1 MNKSYL
7 HMHTSISIKLI
18 FSGLLALMLVAC
30 SSGSSNS
37 SESGGNTTK
46 KNQSSLIFKQS
57 SITTTYEAD
66 KKISNTVTG
75 GSGTGTIT
83 YSIDNTNVAT
93 IDAITGEL
101 TIKGAGTAKIIAIK
115 AGDADYNP
123 IANSYILTITKTNQ
137 SSLIFKQSSITT
149 TYEADKKISNTVTGG
164 SGTGT
169 ITYSIDNTSVATI
182 DAITG
187 ELTIK
192 GSGRA
197 KITATN
203 AGDVNHNPITNSY
216 ILTVNVIKFEFMQS
230 QINRKYRADLT
241 IPSNLIIEHIV
252 RGQVRFK
259 SDTTRVATVDNNG
272 LLSIHSVGTATITAK
287 RSTDSHSV
295 RELTSTLSLTVTKG
309 DQAALIFNQSELA
322 VGLKKTTASNVATG
336 GTGNGAITYSI
347 DNTNVA
353 TIATHTG
360 VVTLKSIG
368 TATVTATKAADAN
381 YSTISNSYILTV
393 NNKQDQP
400 PLSFQQASIT
410 IDYQDGVTTSNIAQG
425 GTGTGAISYRSDNT
439 DIATVDNN
447 GVVTIKSGGTVI
459 IRATKA
465 GDAIYN
471 PTEASYELMVNKIAQ
486 SGFGFTQSTITLTY
500 LTDKTTTNIPQGGQ
514 SKGAITYE
522 SSNKNVATVND
533 NGQVTING
541 AGTATI
547 TATKAEDTNYKAIS
561 SSYVLVV
568 NKAQQTGFGFAK
580 AVFSL
585 AYVADGTTSNAT
597 VGEQG
602 VGTVTYSIDNTSVA
616 TIATNT
622 GIVTLKG
629 VGRAKI
635 TANKAEDSN
644 YQAATSSYVLVVTK
658 GKQTGFG
665 FARST
670 VTLTYLTDETTTNV
684 AEGGQ
689 SEGTITYSI
698 DNTSVA
704 TVDSDG
710 QVTING
716 AGTAIITAIR
726 AEDTTYQAIAS
737 SYVLVV
743 HKAQQTG
750 FRFSKDVFTVAY
762 SKDKKIS
769 NIIPQGGQGEGA
781 ITYEIDKTSV
791 ATIDSTNGVL
801 TLKSIGTATVTA
813 TKDGDEDYL
822 PTSATYVLNVSRELS
837 ITLGSIKNIK
847 FAWNATTDTN
857 YYRLESDLGNG
868 AGFVDAS
875 TSGFVVTPNNT
886 NIKQTTARA
895 DIVLHRYVPL
905 VDGPQYQVEACDAG
919 NTCHST
925 AYGFLTNV
933 QLNELIGYFKAS
945 NTGEKDEFGTSVSI
959 SDDGNTLAVG
969 AIGEASNST
978 GVDGVED
985 NSSATK
991 SGAVYVFTRSST
1003 GTWRQQ
1009 AYIKASNADKDDEFG
1024 YSVSIS
1030 GDGHSLAVGAR
1041 FEDSNSTGVNGE
1053 ENNSSA
1059 TKSGAVYV
1067 FTRSGQSWSQQ
1078 AYIKA
1083 SNTGNND
1090 EFGNSVSLSDDGNSL
1105 AVGAPLED
1113 SNSTGVGGAQDNN
1126 DATDAGAAYFFTRS
1140 STGTWNQQAYIK
1152 ASNTGRGDDFG
1163 SSVSISGDGNTLVVG
1178 ASFERGISTGV
1189 GGAQTRGNILSGAAY
1204 VFTRSTATLSQQA
1217 YIKPSSISNGSFY
1230 RFGWSVSLSDD
1241 GNSLAVG
1248 AVGEDSNS
1256 TGVDG
1261 AENNGDSFNSGAVY
1275 VFTRSSTGTW
1285 SQQTYIKASNSGTA
1299 DQFGWSVSLSDD
1311 GNTLAVAAPFEDS
1324 NAKGVNGKQ
1333 NNDDGN
1339 ANQSGAVYV
1348 FTRHGTDWNQLSYIK
1363 ASNSGADDAFGFSVS
1378 LSADGNSLAVGAI
1391 DESST
1396 STGVV
1401 NGVPAQDNSGAPD
1414 SGAVYLY

>member
-1 MNKSYL
+1 M
-7 HMHTSISIKLI
+7 
-18 FSGLLALMLVAC
+18 
-30 SSGSSNS
+30 
-37 SESGGNTTK
+37 
-46 KNQSSLIFKQS
+46 
-57 SITTTYEAD
+57 
-66 KKISNTVTG
+66 
-75 GSGTGTIT
+75 
-83 YSIDNTNVAT
+83 
-93 IDAITGEL
+93 

-123 IANSYILTITKTNQ
+123 IANSYILT
-137 SSLIFKQSSITT
+137 
-149 TYEADKKISNTVTGG
+149 
-164 SGTGT
+164 
-169 ITYSIDNTSVATI
+169 
-182 DAITG
+182 
-187 ELTIK
+187 
-192 GSGRA
+192 
-197 KITATN
+197 
-203 AGDVNHNPITNSY
+203 
-216 ILTVNVIKFEFMQS
+216 VNVIKFEFEKPTVETQ
-230 QINRKYRADLT
+230 YRAGLT
-241 IPSNLIIEHIV
+241 IQADLIIEHIE
-252 RGQVRFK
+252 RGQVRFE
-259 SDTTRVATVDNNG
+259 SDTTSVATIDSNG
-272 LLSIHSVGTATITAK
+272 ILSIKGVGTATITAK

-336 GTGNGAITYSI
+336 GSSSGAITYSI
-347 DNTNVA
+347 DNTKVA
-353 TIATHTG
+353 TVNSTNGELI
-360 VVTLKSIG
+360 LKSTG
-368 TATVTATKAADAN
+368 TATVTATKAGDAN

-400 PLSFQQASIT
+400 PLNFQQASIT
-410 IDYQDGVTTSNIAQG
+410 LDYKQGGVTTSNAIVSG
-425 GTGTGAISYRSDNT
+425 GEGSGEITYRSDNT

-465 GDAIYN
+465 GDTNYN
-471 PTEASYELMVNKIAQ
+471 PTEASYILTVNKIAQ
-486 SGFGFTQSTITLTY
+486 SGFSFTQSTVTLTY
-500 LTDKTTTNIPQGGQ
+500 LKDKITTNIPQGGQ
-514 SKGAITYE
+514 SKGVVTYH
-522 SSNKNVATVND
+522 SNNQDVATVND
-533 NGQVTING
+533 KGQVTING

-568 NKAQQTGFGFAK
+568 HKAQQTGFGFTK

-616 TIATNT
+616 TIATDT

-629 VGRAKI
+629 IGRAKI

-670 VTLTYLTDETTTNV
+670 VTLTYLTDTTASNIPQ
-684 AEGGQ
+684 GGQ

-704 TVDSDG
+704 TIATNTG
-710 QVTING
+710 IVTLKG

-769 NIIPQGGQGEGA
+769 NIIPQGGQGAGA
-781 ITYEIDKTSV
+781 ITYNIDNTNV
-791 ATIDSTNGVL
+791 AIIDNNTGEL

-813 TKDGDEDYL
+813 MKASDDNYL

-847 FAWNATTDTN
+847 FAWNATTGTD
-857 YYRLESDLGNG
+857 YYRLESDLGKG

-875 TSGFVVTPNNT
+875 TSGFVVTPNSN
-886 NIKQTTARA
+886 NIKQTTAQA

-985 NSSATK
+985 NSSATN

-1003 GTWRQQ
+1003 GAWKQQ
-1009 AYIKASNADKDDEFG
+1009 AYIKASNTDNGDEFG
-1024 YSVSIS
+1024 TSVSIS
-1030 GDGHSLAVGAR
+1030 GDGNTLAVGALN
-1041 FEDSNSTGVNGE
+1041 EDSNSTGVNGA

-1059 TKSGAVYV
+1059 TNSGAVYV
-1067 FTRSGQSWSQQ
+1067 FTRNVSTWSQQ

-1083 SNTGNND
+1083 SNTGAND
-1090 EFGNSVSLSDDGNSL
+1090 QFGNSVSLSDDGNSL
-1105 AVGAPLED
+1105 AVGATGED
-1113 SNSTGVGGAQDNN
+1113 SNSTGVGGVDNN
-1126 DATDAGAAYFFTRS
+1126 NANDAGAAYFFTRS
-1140 STGTWNQQAYIK
+1140 ITRTWNQQAYIK
-1152 ASNTGRGDDFG
+1152 ASNASGGDGFG

-1178 ASFERGISTGV
+1178 ANLERGISTGV
-1189 GGAQTRGNILSGAAY
+1189 GGVQTRGDALAGAVY
-1204 VFTRSTATLSQQA
+1204 VFTRSTPTWSQQA
-1217 YIKPSSISNGSFY
+1217 YIKPSSISNQTLY
-1230 RFGWSVSLSDD
+1230 QFGWSVSLSDD

-1248 AVGEDSNS
+1248 ATGEDSNS

-1261 AENNGDSFNSGAVY
+1261 AENNINAFFNSGAVY
-1275 VFTRSSTGTW
+1275 VFTRSGLTW
-1285 SQQTYIKASNSGTA
+1285 SQQAYIKASNTGGS
-1299 DQFGWSVSLSDD
+1299 DQFGYAVSLSDD
-1311 GNTLAVAAPFEDS
+1311 GNSLAVSAPFEDS

-1333 NNDDGN
+1333 NNDDGS

-1348 FTRHGTDWNQLSYIK
+1348 FTRSASTWSQQAYIK
-1363 ASNSGADDAFGFSVS
+1363 ASNSGANDAFGISVS
-1378 LSADGNSLAVGAI
+1378 LSADGNSLAVGAR
-1391 DESST
+1391 EEGST

-1401 NGVPAQDNSGAPD
+1401 NGVPAQDNSGAPE